1 MGMLFNAN
9 VCSPEEDP
17 ESLYVNM
24 REGPLDLMPYTY
36 KWKDEDNIEHE
47 KEHYYVSLSHK
58 PVLYPTRKTFIFDW
72 ANNMPQTKLYGK
84 PS

>member
-9 VCSPEEDP
+9 VCSPEADP

-47 KEHYYVSLSHK
+47 KEHYYVSLSK
-58 PVLYPTRKTFIFDW
+58 PLGDPGTC
-72 ANNMPQTKLYGK
+72 Q
-84 PS
+84 